1 MLTNGTNANAPREK
15 WGEWIKMS
23 DKLPE
28 IGADFLGFSD
38 GTIDHYR
45 RIGCGIYFNQNSAN
59 ESSLRYVTHWML
71 LPEPPE
77 D

>member
-1 MLTNGTNANAPREK
+1 MN
-15 WGEWIKMS
+15 EWIKVS

-45 RIGCGIYFNQNSAN
+45 RISKDVYFNQNSAN
-59 ESSLRYVTHWML
+59 ESPLYYVTHWMP
-71 LPEPPE
+71 LPGPPKIDKE
-77 D
+77 VEK